1 MPFKYS
7 CFISYRHGQKE
18 LVENFVRDLEQSLSN
33 EVVPLTDM
41 EVFVDWQRLQGGDF
55 FNENLAKALC
65 ESVCLIVVFTPTY
78 FSDTHSYCAREYK
91 GMEMLESQR
100 LDLLGTSADKEHGLI
115 IPIVLRSEENLPS
128 EVKNRRQYHDF
139 TKFQLGQRSLAKS
152 KQYASKI
159 ESIAQ
164 YIHRRY
170 QALSALP
177 DDPCMDCEAFSLP
190 TEDEIKTWLTG
201 MKAARAPFPGR

>member
-18 LVENFVRDLEQSLSN
+18 LVEKFVRDLEQSLSN

-100 LDLLGTSADKEHGLI
+100 LDLLGASADKEHGLI

-128 EVKNRRQYHDF
+128 EVRDRR
-139 TKFQLGQRSLAKS
+139 
-152 KQYASKI
+152 
-159 ESIAQ
+159 
-164 YIHRRY
+164 
-170 QALSALP
+170 
-177 DDPCMDCEAFSLP
+177 
-190 TEDEIKTWLTG
+190 
-201 MKAARAPFPGR
+201 

>member
-18 LVENFVRDLEQSLSN
+18 LVEKFVKDLEQALSN
-33 EVVPLTDM
+33 EVLPLTGM

-55 FNENLAKALC
+55 FNNNLAKALC

-91 GMEMLESQR
+91 GMEMLETQR
-100 LDLLGTSADKEHGLI
+100 LNLLGASADKEHGLI
-115 IPIVLRSEENLPS
+115 VPIVLRSEENLPS
-128 EVKNRRQYHDF
+128 EVRERRQYHDF
-139 TKFQLGQRSLAKS
+139 TKFQLWQRSLARS

-159 ESIAQ
+159 ESIAR
-164 YIHRRY
+164 YIHQRY

-177 DDPCMDCEAFSLP
+177 NDPCVDCETFILP
-190 TEDEIKTWLTG
+190 TETEIKEWLTG
-201 MKAARAPFPGR
+201 MKAARTPFPGR